1 MYKSQR
7 LLRLIMIINAK
18 KSFTIPELAM
28 DLGVSPR
35 TISRDLTDLGE
46 LGVPLYSIQ
55 GRGGGYRLLNE
66 SILPPI
72 TFTESEAIAIFFASQ
87 SLRYFGAI
95 PFGDQ
100 TKSALDKFYHYLPS
114 DVREQI
120 NRLQDKVAIWS
131 PHRSMSVSCL
141 TVLLQAIM
149 KKSAVTIGYN
159 SSENGLNTREIQP
172 IGLYSDRGYWY
183 CPAYCFTRQA
193 YRLFRADRI
202 LTVSL
207 NDNVSCLED
216 VDRKSV
222 FNWDVEELEAQEKT
236 LFCAHLTQKGKRK
249 LEENGRFR
257 DFIESQDDGGGV
269 IRMHIPANKLEFYTD
284 MIWELGQEAKI
295 AEPMEAITYIK
306 CKLEEMKKLYP

>member
-87 SLRYFGAI
+87 SLRYFGAL

-120 NRLQDKVAIWS
+120 NRLQDKVAIWA
-131 PHRSMSVSCL
+131 PHRSM
-141 TVLLQAIM
+141 
-149 KKSAVTIGYN
+149 
-159 SSENGLNTREIQP
+159 
-172 IGLYSDRGYWY
+172 
-183 CPAYCFTRQA
+183 
-193 YRLFRADRI
+193 
-202 LTVSL
+202 
-207 NDNVSCLED
+207 
-216 VDRKSV
+216 
-222 FNWDVEELEAQEKT
+222 
-236 LFCAHLTQKGKRK
+236 
-249 LEENGRFR
+249 
-257 DFIESQDDGGGV
+257 
-269 IRMHIPANKLEFYTD
+269 
-284 MIWELGQEAKI
+284 
-295 AEPMEAITYIK
+295 
-306 CKLEEMKKLYP
+306 